1 MHSTQL
7 CTALRTP
14 PLWDYAL
21 ALYQRP
27 GVADACL
34 QLQDTAGADVCE
46 LLWHCWLDHHGAVAT
61 DEAHD
66 ALAEIRDWQTGV
78 TQPIRH
84 LRRQL
89 KPRAQHE
96 PDVAA
101 LRQHLKEAELL
112 AERETLRRYQAIA
125 ETSQAVRARRA
136 ADTDLA
142 TRLARCLTTCGPP
155 QRAALTTLLT
165 QRAAHRP

>member
-7 CTALRTP
+7 CDVLRSP

-46 LLWHCWLDHHGAVAT
+46 LLWRCWLDHHALVPT
-61 DEAHD
+61 DEAHN
-66 ALAEIRDWQTGV
+66 ALDEVRAWQAEV

-84 LRRQL
+84 LRRML
-89 KPRAQHE
+89 KPRARHE
-96 PDVAA
+96 QDMAT
-101 LRQHLKEAELL
+101 LRNHLKEAELL
-112 AERETLRRYQAIA
+112 AERETLRQLQVIS
-125 ETSQAVRARRA
+125 ETPHAVRQRRA
-136 ADTDLA
+136 DDTSLSTLLA
-142 TRLARCLTTCGPP
+142 HCLTTHASA
-155 QRAALTTLLT
+155 QEAALATLTTQHT
-165 QRAAHRP
+165 AHHP

>member
-7 CTALRTP
+7 CDVLRNP

-46 LLWHCWLDHHGAVAT
+46 LLWRCWLDHHALVPT
-61 DEAHD
+61 EKAHD
-66 ALAEIRDWQTGV
+66 ALAEIRVWQAEV

-84 LRRQL
+84 LRRML

-96 PDVAA
+96 HDVAM
-101 LRQHLKEAELL
+101 LRGHLKEAELL
-112 AERETLRRYQAIA
+112 AERETLRQLQAIS
-125 ETSQAVRARRA
+125 ETSHAIRKPRADDTNLTMQLTRCLNMQGPAQEA
-136 ADTDLA
+136 ALA
-142 TRLARCLTTCGPP
+142 TLTTQHATHHP
-155 QRAALTTLLT
+155 
-165 QRAAHRP
+165 

>member
-7 CTALRTP
+7 CDVLRNP

-46 LLWHCWLDHHGAVAT
+46 LLWRCWLDHHALVPT
-61 DEAHD
+61 DEAHN
-66 ALAEIRDWQTGV
+66 ALGGIRAWQAEV

-84 LRRQL
+84 LRRML
-89 KPRAQHE
+89 KPRARDEQ
-96 PDVAA
+96 DVAT
-101 LRQHLKEAELL
+101 LRDHLKEAELL
-112 AERETLRRYQAIA
+112 AERETLRQLQALS
-125 ETSQAVRARRA
+125 ETSHAVRKRRA
-136 ADTDLA
+136 DDTSLTMQLTRCLVMHAPAQEAALA
-142 TRLARCLTTCGPP
+142 TLTT
-155 QRAALTTLLT
+155 QHTT
-165 QRAAHRP
+165 HHS